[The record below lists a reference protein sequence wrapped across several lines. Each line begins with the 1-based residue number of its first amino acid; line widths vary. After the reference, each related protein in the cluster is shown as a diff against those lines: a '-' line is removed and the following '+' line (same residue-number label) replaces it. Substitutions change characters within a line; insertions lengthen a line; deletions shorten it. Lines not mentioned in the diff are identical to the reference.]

1 MEQDPAVV
9 FPILEYRLAMDAKAI
24 AKDDV
29 TKMQPAHAS
38 IWKEMLL
45 AIKE

>member
-1 MEQDPAVV
+1 MELDPALV
-9 FPILEYRLAMDAKAI
+9 FQVLEYRLAMDAKAI